1 MDERDMEKEGQNGKR
16 KGWGIEKKV
25 SFLFL
30 DKTVSR
36 NLKARRA
43 NKALLLKK
51 LVIKC
56 LICTLRFS
64 FLSFISLGFFV
75 ANYCDSIVTYCFYIK
90 CKVIYYEL

>member
-1 MDERDMEKEGQNGKR
+1 MEKEGQNGKR

-51 LVIKC
+51 ISYKMFNLH
-56 LICTLRFS
+56 TTFFFS
-64 FLSFISLGFFV
+64 VFYFFRV
-75 ANYCDSIVTYCFYIK
+75 FC
-90 CKVIYYEL
+90 CKLL